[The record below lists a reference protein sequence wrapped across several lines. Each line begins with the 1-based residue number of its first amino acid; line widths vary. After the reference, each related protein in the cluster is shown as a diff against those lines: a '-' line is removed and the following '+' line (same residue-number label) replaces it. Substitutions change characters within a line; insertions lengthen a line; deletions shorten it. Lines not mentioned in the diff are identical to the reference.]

1 MDPKWTLS
9 LLAAILHTVASAPE
23 SVFAQEGNSVT
34 LIMQWHNNTDIDS
47 AVWFFNQSCDIVRYY
62 PYYNKSRQVRVTD
75 PYKGRVEFDS
85 TTFSLE
91 LTNPQ
96 KNDSGLYKGE
106 INADGRKAVS
116 EYRLNVLEQ
125 VTAPVLTVESVLSS
139 GDLCNVTV
147 TCRAGDL
154 SLTSTCD
161 ISTCTQ
167 EEQTAPS
174 SLAISI
180 KDDLIICNH
189 SNPVSWHH
197 ATVELEMMCQST
209 QHKKHQKTSIWIY
222 VAVASGLLLFVLV
235 GGVLCFQMHSKNQA
249 GSSSAVNQ
257 SVETRNPSSD
267 VKRWSPFKSY
277 STVSY
282 ALKS

>member
-23 SVFAQEGNSVT
+23 SVFALEGNSVT
-34 LIMQWHNNTDIDS
+34 LIMRHDNISNGTHIYDVTW
-47 AVWFFNQSCDIVRYY
+47 VFNQSCDVVKYY
-62 PYYNKSRQVRVTD
+62 PHYNKRRQLRIPD
-75 PYKGRVEFDS
+75 PYKGRIHFDR

-91 LTNPQ
+91 LINPQ
-96 KNDSGLYKGE
+96 KKDSGLYKGE

-125 VTAPVLTVESVLSS
+125 VTAPVLIVESVSSS

-167 EEQTAPS
+167 EEQAAPS
-174 SLAISI
+174 SLTIFI
-180 KDDLIICNH
+180 KDGVIICNH
-189 SNPVSWHH
+189 SNPLSWHH
-197 ATVELEMMCQST
+197 ATVELETLCQKQEIPLGDEQT
-209 QHKKHQKTSIWIY
+209 PIWIY
-222 VAVASGLLLFVLV
+222 ITVASGLVLLVLI
-235 GGVLCFQMHSKNQA
+235 GGVLFFRMHSKNQ
-249 GSSSAVNQ
+249 VL
-257 SVETRNPSSD
+257 
-267 VKRWSPFKSY
+267 
-277 STVSY
+277 TVT
-282 ALKS
+282 